1 MVDYC
6 KEQHDFEY
14 NLVLISTTTFFKDKV
29 VVEKFT
35 STYLHQSA
43 REIMLPLV
51 NNSHEERVTKRSPI
65 RSVIILMTNKI
76 GQLRSGSP
84 ICQSRV

>member
-1 MVDYC
+1 MADWC

-29 VVEKFT
+29 VFEKFT

-43 REIMLPLV
+43 REIMLSLV

-65 RSVIILMTNKI
+65 RSVIILMNKI

-84 ICQSRV
+84 NCQSRV